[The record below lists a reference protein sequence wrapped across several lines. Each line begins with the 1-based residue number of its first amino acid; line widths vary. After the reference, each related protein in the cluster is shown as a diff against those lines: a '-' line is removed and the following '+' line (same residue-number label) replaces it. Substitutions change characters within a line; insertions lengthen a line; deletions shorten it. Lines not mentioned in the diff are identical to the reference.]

1 MGIGQNL
8 HKDSRLMILSATQL
22 EAFLRPR
29 CQVASAIHTS
39 CALGVRHDRTQK
51 KTDASGLEQ
60 NDENPWLP
68 KSMGFALVLKVLI
81 KFDPYPTDSN
91 TLNPCFPRD
100 LKLSCLVLTVC
111 QRPIHKAASSLLLE
125 NRCPKIAGSIMV

>member
-8 HKDSRLMILSATQL
+8 HRRFPPDDPFGHAARSLSPSKMPSRQCDTHV
-22 EAFLRPR
+22 LRPW
-29 CQVASAIHTS
+29 CQT
-39 CALGVRHDRTQK
+39 RPDPK